1 MEISYLLDVLFKG
14 SVTSVISGIILRI
27 FINGYY
33 KLKTDRNS
41 DVFEDALSYFLFFF
55 MIYLV
60 FSVFN
65 HSLLHLIQNKY
76 ESAKYISYV
85 TYFTITLSYV
95 MSIVIP
101 ISFAKIVIFLRNKF
115 YLIKKGNEPCYRLLM
130 YGTNILESKGFEFN
144 NSISKVFFSRN
155 DNIKYYNRE
164 EKLYFDKNLKEYI
177 FEVVYT
183 HKYLLKRFLKIVPKR
198 WIFLFF
204 LPPLF
209 CLLMLVIT
217 YIIEINIVLSWF
229 IIGSI
234 MFSYLADF
242 MIIVHISTYILRE
255 NKQDQ
260 HEGYYR
266 NNKQLV

>member
-101 ISFAKIVIFLRNKF
+101 
-115 YLIKKGNEPCYRLLM
+115 
-130 YGTNILESKGFEFN
+130 
-144 NSISKVFFSRN
+144 
-155 DNIKYYNRE
+155 
-164 EKLYFDKNLKEYI
+164 
-177 FEVVYT
+177 
-183 HKYLLKRFLKIVPKR
+183 
-198 WIFLFF
+198 
-204 LPPLF
+204 
-209 CLLMLVIT
+209 
-217 YIIEINIVLSWF
+217 
-229 IIGSI
+229 
-234 MFSYLADF
+234 
-242 MIIVHISTYILRE
+242 
-255 NKQDQ
+255 
-260 HEGYYR
+260 
-266 NNKQLV
+266 